1 VLKYFS
7 TFTGIGGLDVGLE
20 ELGAECICYSEIK
33 ESSVR
38 IYDRHFPGRRNFG
51 DITAIV
57 PEELPDFDL
66 MTGGFPCQSFSLA
79 GQRKGFKDRGKG
91 QRGVM
96 IFHLAD
102 ILEAKKPAFAV
113 LENVRGIVSHDR
125 GRTVKNVVNLL
136 ASAGY
141 FVRIVLLNA
150 CHYGSAQNRE
160 RVFFLCCR
168 ENDFRIKNPEKMDD
182 SKRFRDFRRDPE
194 APVWV
199 DEADWMLRNT
209 LKRETGQW
217 PPEANAVGF
226 SFELVGGYDRVGT
239 IMTSPGGGGPS
250 RNHAK
255 VAQQDGVFRYLD
267 ILEAERLQGFP
278 DNWTAF
284 ETDKDRWFAV
294 GNAVNCHVS
303 RYLFKNYLRGVWW

>member
-1 VLKYFS
+1 MLKYLS

-20 ELGAECICYSEIK
+20 EAGARCVGYSEIK
-33 ESSVR
+33 DSSIR

-51 DITAIV
+51 DITRLDPAD
-57 PEELPDFDL
+57 LPDFDL
-66 MTGGFPCQSFSLA
+66 LTGGFPCQAFSLA
-79 GQRKGFKDRGKG
+79 GSRKGFEERGKG

-125 GRTVKNVVNLL
+125 GRTMRNVVNLL

-141 FVRIVLLNA
+141 YVRIVLLNA
-150 CHYGSAQNRE
+150 CHYGSAQSRE
-160 RVFFLCCR
+160 RVFFLCSR
-168 ENDFRIKNPEKMDD
+168 EDFPQKTPEKKDD
-182 SKRFRDFRRDPE
+182 SKRFRHCRTDPE
-194 APVWV
+194 PPAWV
-199 DEADWMLRNT
+199 PEDDWMLRNT
-209 LKRETGQW
+209 MKRETGRPQ
-217 PPEANAVGF
+217 EANADGF
-226 SFELVGGYDRVGT
+226 SFEIVGDSDRVGT
-239 IMTSPGGGGPS
+239 IMTSPGGGGPN

-255 VAQQDGVFRYLD
+255 VVRQDEGFRYLD

-284 ETDKDRWFAV
+284 ESEKDRWFAV

-303 RYLFKNYLRGVWW
+303 RYLFGEYLKGVWW

>member
-1 VLKYFS
+1 MRFFS
-7 TFTGIGGLDVGLE
+7 TFTGIGGLEAGLRRIGAKCVGFAEIAEASIRMYLRHYPE
-20 ELGAECICYSEIK
+20 E
-33 ESSVR
+33 
-38 IYDRHFPGRRNFG
+38 RNYG
-51 DITAIV
+51 DITKIDL
-57 PEELPDFDL
+57 EDLPDFDIL
-66 MTGGFPCQSFSLA
+66 TGGFPCQSFSLA
-79 GQRKGFKDRGKG
+79 GWRKGFKDKRGT
-91 QRGVM
+91 M

-102 ILEAKKPAFAV
+102 ILVVKKPQFAV
-113 LENVRGIVSHDR
+113 LENVSGILSHDR
-125 GRTVKNVVNLL
+125 GRTIRNVVNLL

-168 ENDFRIKNPEKMDD
+168 DHDFPVKNPEKTDNL
-182 SKRFRDFRRDPE
+182 KRFRDYRMDPE
-194 APVWV
+194 SPAWV
-199 DEADWMLRNT
+199 TGDDWMLRNT

-217 PPEANAVGF
+217 PPDANTGGF

-255 VAQQDGVFRYLD
+255 VVQQDGGFRYLD

-278 DNWTAF
+278 DNWTAG
-284 ETDKDRWFAV
+284 ESDRDRWFAV
-294 GNAVNCHVS
+294 GNAVNSHVS
-303 RYLFKNYLRGVWW
+303 RYLFGEYLKGLWY

>member
-1 VLKYFS
+1 VLRYLS

-20 ELGAECICYSEIK
+20 EIGARCVGYSEIK

-38 IYDRHFPGRRNFG
+38 IYERHFPSRRNFG
-51 DITAIV
+51 DITKIE

-66 MTGGFPCQSFSLA
+66 LTGGFPCQSFSLA
-79 GQRKGFKDRGKG
+79 GYRKGFRDK
-91 QRGVM
+91 RGVM
-96 IFHLAD
+96 IFHLAS
-102 ILEAKKPAFAV
+102 ILEAKKPSFAV

-160 RVFFLCCR
+160 RVFFLCSR
-168 ENDFRIKNPEKMDD
+168 EDFPAKVPERTDD
-182 SKRFRDFRRDPE
+182 TKRFRDFRMDPE
-194 APVWV
+194 DPAWV
-199 DEADWMLRNT
+199 DEEDWMMRNT
-209 LKRETGQW
+209 IKRETGRW
-217 PPEANAVGF
+217 PEEANASGF

-239 IMTSPGGGGPS
+239 IMASPGGGGPN

-255 VAQQDGVFRYLD
+255 VIQQDGGFRYLD
-267 ILEAERLQGFP
+267 IEEAEMLQGMF
-278 DNWTAF
+278 N
-284 ETDKDRWFAV
+284 
-294 GNAVNCHVS
+294 G
-303 RYLFKNYLRGVWW
+303 

>member
-1 VLKYFS
+1 MLKYFS

-20 ELGAECICYSEIK
+20 ELGAECIGHSEIK

-51 DITAIV
+51 DIMAIV
-57 PEELPDFDL
+57 PEELPAFDL

-79 GQRKGFKDRGKG
+79 GQRKGFKERGKG

-168 ENDFRIKNPEKMDD
+168 ENDFPIKNPEKMDD
-182 SKRFRDFRRDPE
+182 SKRFRDSEWIP
-194 APVWV
+194 
-199 DEADWMLRNT
+199 
-209 LKRETGQW
+209 KRPSGSTRPTGCFGTPSSVKRVRW
-217 PPEANAVGF
+217 PPEANAAGF
-226 SFELVGGYDRVGT
+226 SFELVGGCDRVGT

-255 VAQQDGVFRYLD
+255 VVQQDGAFRYLD

-303 RYLFKNYLRGVWW
+303 RYLFETYLKGVWW